1 VLQKWPP
8 VFFNNLGLQATSPWW
23 TLDYERHFRYP
34 AEPLFIDST
43 FGKDGRVYRW
53 KLGAGGVEILRF
65 DRAGKPLPF
74 TATGTPALFVEHA
87 MQVNFWHDVYHG
99 LEVDRQGNIYYVAKA
114 DVDAK
119 ARPVSAYHAVRQQVN
134 VYDAD
139 GKLKTSGL
147 LRLEAVRGLQVD
159 DAGHLYVLH
168 RPAERPWDSYLALS
182 KFPPAGGEPL
192 WSRRWDGYIGQAQAI
207 FAPCH
212 CITARQHQTLD
223 DKGFLYAAG
232 KHSVQVIDCAT
243 GKLVGEFGSYGN
255 VDCQGRSSPFPHPEL
270 PFGTI
275 SALSVW
281 KDRLFAVDVL
291 NRRIVKC
298 RIVYGQK

>member
-1 VLQKWPP
+1 M
-8 VFFNNLGLQATSPWW
+8 
-23 TLDYERHFRYP
+23 
-34 AEPLFIDST
+34 
-43 FGKDGRVYRW
+43 
-53 KLGAGGVEILRF
+53 EILRF
-65 DRAGKPLPF
+65 DREGKPLPF
-74 TATGTPALFVEHA
+74 KATGTNALFVDHP

-99 LEVDRQGNIYYVAKA
+99 MEVDRHGNIYYVAKA

-119 ARPVSAYHAVRQQVN
+119 VRPVSAYDALRRQVN

-139 GKLKTSGL
+139 GNLQTRGL
-147 LRLEAVRGLQVD
+147 LRLDCVRGIQVD
-159 DAGHLYVLH
+159 DAGNLYVLH
-168 RPAERPWDSYLALS
+168 RPAERPWDDYLALS
-182 KFPPAGGEPL
+182 KFPPSGGEPL
-192 WSRRWDGYIGQAQAI
+192 WSRRWDGYIGQAQVV

-212 CITARQHQTLD
+212 CITSRQHQTLD
-223 DKGFLYAAG
+223 GKGYLYAAG
-232 KHSVQVIDCAT
+232 KYSVQVIDCET

-255 VDCQGRSSPFPHPEL
+255 MDCQGKGSKFPHPEL

-298 RIVYGQK
+298 RIIYGQAEKGKKSREDSIPSG